1 MTRSRLSGTESLKE
15 GWPEVG
21 GPLVPPLPPGAT
33 GLGCRKERKNG
44 RGGERKGRRREEGK
58 EERGRGERKER
69 RREEGERK
77 GRGGNKKFGDCFL
90 SSAQFSHYI
99 LQEPGNEISLT
110 NPLTSFHPIPS
121 RFFF

>member
-44 RGGERKGRRREEGK
+44 RGGERKGRRREEGE
-58 EERGRGERKER
+58 EERGRRGGERKER
-69 RREEGERK
+69 GREGEETK
-77 GRGGNKKFGDCFL
+77 SL
-90 SSAQFSHYI
+90 
-99 LQEPGNEISLT
+99 EIVS
-110 NPLTSFHPIPS
+110 
-121 RFFF
+121 